1 MYTVVGT
8 HIDVPTPQTPVLP
21 REKPAA
27 LTDVCALG
35 VGHSLVGGNHIY
47 SMFEAGFGSGTQP
60 KPCGGTA
67 GNAMSGTYGECDGGL
82 SVELC
87 ELHLAAICNGA
98 CRTAKEKLRI
108 AILKFGMD

>member
-1 MYTVVGT
+1 M
-8 HIDVPTPQTPVLP
+8 
-21 REKPAA
+21 A
-27 LTDVCALG
+27 
-35 VGHSLVGGNHIY
+35 GGNNIY

-87 ELHLAAICNGA
+87 ELHLAAICPGA
-98 CRTAKEKLRI
+98 CRNCGGLGACVLTVSPSTFSLTSLRVEQ
-108 AILKFGMD
+108 ATSARS